1 MELGDPSAS
10 ASQVVGITSC
20 DTEFGLYWGLSE
32 IIITFS
38 PSIQM
43 KEYDKK
49 IRGKANYISQLVS
62 ILSVQR
68 KIKVNNLVGNFYS
81 I

>member
-1 MELGDPSAS
+1 
-10 ASQVVGITSC
+10 
-20 DTEFGLYWGLSE
+20 
-32 IIITFS
+32 
-38 PSIQM
+38 M